1 MTTPVSLIILNNM
14 KTNSAINKRNIQ
26 TGSVSGYGVEPIY
39 KSWIMNGE
47 IETKSHYNNLNARST
62 IVLVYVTMLYTRQL
76 SIGYTKRDHY
86 MMALVYSVQYISAF
100 QSPPQIKSHT
110 GESFKYGETKEHR

>member
-1 MTTPVSLIILNNM
+1 MTTPVSLIILNIM

-26 TGSVSGYGVEPIY
+26 TGSVSGYGVETIY
-39 KSWIMNGE
+39 KSWILNGE
-47 IETKSHYNNLNARST
+47 IKTKSYYNNLNARST

-76 SIGYTKRDHY
+76 SIGYAKRDHY